1 MHDCMYES
9 VYDLFSEELISS
21 KNKSNSHSYYRDNS
35 KSYCGDCPA
44 IYFDSFTN
52 NYEKIEFAV

>member
-1 MHDCMYES
+1 MYES

-52 NYEKIEFAV
+52 NYEKIEFVV